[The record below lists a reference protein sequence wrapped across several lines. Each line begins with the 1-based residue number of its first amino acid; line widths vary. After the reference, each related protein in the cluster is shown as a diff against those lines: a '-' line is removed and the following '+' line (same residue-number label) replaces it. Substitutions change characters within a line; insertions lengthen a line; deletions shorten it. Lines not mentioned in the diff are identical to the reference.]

1 MQRVERGA
9 TVCRELSM
17 LLTGM
22 QLIYG
27 VSEICPHA
35 AQEHGICLEAAQVRG
50 SVFAMAGWSG
60 CDYAGC
66 S

>member
-1 MQRVERGA
+1 
-9 TVCRELSM
+9 M

-22 QLIYG
+22 QLIYR
-27 VSEICPHA
+27 VSEICSHSAHEHRIYLYA
-35 AQEHGICLEAAQVRG
+35 AQEHGICLEAAQGRG

-60 CDYAGC
+60 CDCAGC

>member
-1 MQRVERGA
+1 
-9 TVCRELSM
+9 M

-35 AQEHGICLEAAQVRG
+35 AQEHGICREAAQGRG